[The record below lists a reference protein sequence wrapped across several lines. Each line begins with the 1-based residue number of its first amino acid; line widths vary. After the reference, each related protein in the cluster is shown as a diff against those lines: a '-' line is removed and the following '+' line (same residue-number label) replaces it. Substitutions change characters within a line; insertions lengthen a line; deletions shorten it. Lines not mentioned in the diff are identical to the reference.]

1 MAQNFTDVAWQK
13 VPQWSYEVCS
23 YALKFLKDFNTENV
37 GLMSMKYLDNVSERI
52 KLMF

>member
-1 MAQNFTDVAWQK
+1 MLELK
-13 VPQWSYEVCS
+13 V
-23 YALKFLKDFNTENV
+23 LGFNTENV